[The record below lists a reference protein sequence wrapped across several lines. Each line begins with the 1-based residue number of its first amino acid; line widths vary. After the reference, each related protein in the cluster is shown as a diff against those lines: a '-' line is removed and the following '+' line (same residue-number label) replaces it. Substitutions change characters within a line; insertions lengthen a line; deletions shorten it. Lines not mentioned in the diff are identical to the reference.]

1 MVDMTYDDKYRLID
15 EYYLEDNIHE
25 ILSLNEYIPSILISI
40 MNEIYVDPNVYSQ
53 WKYSIVSTELNR
65 IYTRRKSIRQSLAWK
80 GTGILG
86 LLLELLIFLVHHKQ
100 FRGLI
105 KDEDYLEELINQCEN
120 EYNIKLNNYITSY
133 DDLKKLLKDLGER

>member
-120 EYNIKLNNYITSY
+120 EYNIKLNNYINSY

>member
-25 ILSLNEYIPSILISI
+25 ILSLNDYIPSILISI

-120 EYNIKLNNYITSY
+120 EYNIKLNNYINSY